1 MDPACISALADVFM
15 AVAAIIAL
23 YFTYKSVRLASDNI
37 ESATRPVITPYIE
50 KIESNPG
57 AYFFVIKNFGTSTA
71 RITDFKTHLEGFDDI
86 KVDMPPLQQLS
97 MRRTYDPFKTIVGTE
112 FPPGFKLYTSLAL
125 NAVEGTADN
134 SARRGQQQ
142 CILEVNI
149 SYVSDT
155 KKNYS
160 ESYHINLASSIYLN
174 HDRHEDDLLYK
185 ADDPSASIAS
195 TLRRLE
201 ERLL

>member
-1 MDPACISALADVFM
+1 MDPAC
-15 AVAAIIAL
+15 
-23 YFTYKSVRLASDNI
+23 
-37 ESATRPVITPYIE
+37 
-50 KIESNPG
+50 
-57 AYFFVIKNFGTSTA
+57 
-71 RITDFKTHLEGFDDI
+71 
-86 KVDMPPLQQLS
+86 
-97 MRRTYDPFKTIVGTE
+97 
-112 FPPGFKLYTSLAL
+112 
-125 NAVEGTADN
+125 
-134 SARRGQQQ
+134 
-142 CILEVNI
+142 I